1 MKRKRICAWF
11 ITVAMLLTMLPSAF
25 AVSFADTRGHWAEDE
40 INRWSDRGVIQGHD
54 GDFEPNS
61 PITRADMAVII
72 DRVMDY
78 QTKAE
83 NNFADL
89 GTAYYTDPILRVAQA
104 GVIQGDGKNVRPKD
118 KITREEVVSMLARAL
133 SVTVGGSST
142 NFADNSR
149 ISSWAMSNVAAFA
162 ENGYIAGRSGNRFE
176 PKANITRA
184 EVVKLLDNMISD
196 YITES
201 GTATPKGTGI
211 VIVKASGVTLSK
223 AKLSNTVV
231 LGGKAGQVKAT
242 DCEITGKVVKIHNST
257 LVIGGSTGGSTGG
270 SSGGSSAPAAPGAY
284 PLPKGQETSK
294 SLGVFNYDMTY
305 AVTLTAQDGADIY
318 YEIAEGKD
326 KAPVPTTKSKK
337 FETYQYGQ
345 IEITQPTASAD
356 GPVTKTYNVKA
367 IAVKNGRTSSVAN

>member
-1 MKRKRICAWF
+1 MKIKRKRICAWF

-104 GVIQGDGKNVRPKD
+104 GVMQGDGKNVR
-118 KITREEVVSMLARAL
+118 
-133 SVTVGGSST
+133 
-142 NFADNSR
+142 
-149 ISSWAMSNVAAFA
+149 
-162 ENGYIAGRSGNRFE
+162 

-211 VIVKASGVTLSK
+211 VIVKASGVTLNK
-223 AKLSNTVV
+223 AKLSSTVV
-231 LGGKAGQVKAT
+231 LGGKAGEVKAT
-242 DCEITGKVVKIHNST
+242 DCEITGKVVKIHNSA
-257 LVIGGSTGGSTGG
+257 LVTSGSTSTGGSTGG
-270 SSGGSSAPAAPGAY
+270 SSGGSSGGGSSAPAAPSAY